1 MMRYNNIS
9 GIDFDS
15 IFNNWNKKVYH
26 YALGKTNSKYIAEE
40 TVQRV
45 FIKLWKNLSE
55 KDIPASIEAQI
66 FTISKTILLD
76 IVKEET
82 NRRKLLIDDKK
93 EVWSESPLDIF
104 QTKELDCRIQK
115 AIESMPATRKEIFQL
130 SRFEHLSYREIANK
144 LSISPKTVENHIH
157 SALKTLRQIIFRSLF
172 ILFYFF
178 FYGYSHFQSYYLCMK
193 LTKEIL
199 ERYLKGNCSDEEI
212 TFIHE
217 NIDKIKDQA
226 DVLFSEEEW
235 IDADNLSEYPNAEE
249 IRKRIVDHIEDPIR
263 KHRIQKRRKM
273 VTWSVAASV
282 ILLISSVFYFFGTDT
297 KHPIEPEIVLHEKPT
312 TDPSTN
318 LYYINSGKD
327 VMHITAADGSSISLY
342 PQSEIKFPEHFHKK
356 ISRDF
361 FLKGKAKFHVAK
373 DKNKPF
379 HVHPTGMTT
388 TALGTV
394 FIVDELASS

>member
-1 MMRYNNIS
+1 
-9 GIDFDS
+9 
-15 IFNNWNKKVYH
+15 
-26 YALGKTNSKYIAEE
+26 
-40 TVQRV
+40 
-45 FIKLWKNLSE
+45 
-55 KDIPASIEAQI
+55 
-66 FTISKTILLD
+66 
-76 IVKEET
+76 
-82 NRRKLLIDDKK
+82 
-93 EVWSESPLDIF
+93 
-104 QTKELDCRIQK
+104 
-115 AIESMPATRKEIFQL
+115 
-130 SRFEHLSYREIANK
+130 
-144 LSISPKTVENHIH
+144 
-157 SALKTLRQIIFRSLF
+157 
-172 ILFYFF
+172 
-178 FYGYSHFQSYYLCMK
+178 MK

-379 HVHPTGMTT
+379 HVHSTGMTT

-394 FIVDELASS
+394 FIVDELASSITQVKLLKGSVEVKPTTSKKQQPIVHILMPNEEIEVDHKRSKVLHTVKLASSPTERGGYFRETAEKIIFKNLALEEVFLILEQNYAINIRYHENQVKQKFYTGAFKQSKNIYEEILDEIKYLHEIELEVY